1 MNIYFLVEGRRT
13 EKKVYPKWLS
23 ILIPAL
29 KEIKNPFE
37 VDSNNYYLFNGNG
50 FPSLLDNH
58 LRNAFEDV
66 NQILKFNYFVICLD
80 SDDDSVEER
89 KEQVIAFM
97 ANNKLTLISCEIII
111 IVQNKCIET
120 WFLGNKNVYS
130 RQPHS
135 QKLLAFNNFYNV
147 RINDPELMGVYGEYD
162 TTSQFHQVYLSEML
176 LEKNIRYTKKNPS
189 GVVEE
194 YYLNELINRAMNTN
208 HLSSFKTFIDFC
220 KNINSRIH

>member
-37 VDSNNYYLFNGNG
+37 VEKNNYYLFNGNG

-58 LRNAFEDV
+58 LKNAFEDV
-66 NQILKFNYFVICLD
+66 NIILKFNYFVICLD

-89 KEQVIAFM
+89 KQQVVDFI
-97 ANNKLTLISCEIII
+97 ANNKLTLNNCEIII

-120 WFLGNKNVYS
+120 WFLGNRNVYS

-135 QKLLAFNNFYNV
+135 QKLLSFNNFYNV
-147 RINDPELMGVYGEYD
+147 RSDDPELMGNFTGYD
-162 TTSQFHQVYLSEML
+162 TTAQFHQIYLSEML
-176 LEKNIRYTKKNPS
+176 LERNIRYTKKNPNE
-189 GVVEE
+189 VVEE
-194 YYLNELINRAMNTN
+194 YYLNELINRASSTN

-220 KNINSRIH
+220 NSINSNIK